1 MGLFVAIIIIGFVI
15 FIHELGHF
23 LFAKAWR
30 VSVLQFAIGWG
41 PKIISAKKRETEY
54 RLNLFPLIGGYVK
67 LLGEEE
73 DKIEE
78 KELSESRK
86 WGLKRLDEIKPLRR
100 ALVFAGGVLFQI
112 AVCVLILSLVIL
124 FVGKP
129 TPVVLVANIME
140 GSPAFTSDVKS
151 GDIILGADGKKVI
164 SSKAL
169 VDFIS
174 RNPDKEITL
183 LIKRKDSLLN
193 IKVTPRLNVKEN
205 RAQIGV
211 GITETT
217 VFSKEGMKFY
227 EYIFGGAILTFK
239 IGLKVI
245 EGIFSLILRKVS
257 LKALIGPIGIVDLT
271 GEVAKTG
278 FLYTLLF
285 FAIININLAIINAFP
300 IPACDGSHLLILAI
314 ESIFRVKIKPHI
326 KKAINTVGFAAII
339 LLLFYVSYNDL
350 LNLHSKYFIRH

>member
-1 MGLFVAIIIIGFVI
+1 MGLLVAIIIIGFVI

-23 LFAKAWR
+23 LFAKLWT

-41 PKIISAKKRETEY
+41 PKIISAKRRETEY

-73 DKIEE
+73 EAIEE
-78 KELSESRK
+78 KELNESKK
-86 WGLKRLDEIKPLRR
+86 WNLKRLDEIKPLKR

-112 AVCVLILSLVIL
+112 AICVLILSLVIL

-129 TPVVLVANIME
+129 NPVVLVANVME
-140 GSPAFTSDVKS
+140 NSPALVSGLKS
-151 GDIILGADGKKVI
+151 GDIILEADQKKAV
-164 SSKAL
+164 SSKAI

-174 RNPDKEITL
+174 RNPDKEIAL
-183 LIKRKDSLLN
+183 LIKREDSLLT

-211 GITETT
+211 GIAETT

-245 EGIFSLILRKVS
+245 EGIFSLVLRKVS

-314 ESIFRVKIKPHI
+314 ESIFRVKIKPAI
-326 KKAINTVGFAAII
+326 KKAINTAGFAVII

-350 LNLHSKYFIRH
+350 MNLQNKYLLKR